1 MQALSTTGRWGRV
14 YIEVGGCGVLCR
26 LLVLHEALEDEA
38 MCILGGGLG
47 EPCRLCLPHE
57 AQQSEAMCM
66 SVWGVWGW
74 GTVRAL
80 STA

>member
-1 MQALSTTGRWGRV
+1 M
-14 YIEVGGCGVLCR
+14 
-26 LLVLHEALEDEA
+26 
-38 MCILGGGLG
+38 GGGGGG

-66 SVWGVWGW
+66 SVCGW
-74 GTVRAL
+74 GGGGQGGYHAGFVYHMKHNTVRPCVCVCVCGGGTEQAL